1 MAEDGIQTSFQ
12 AVLWTTT
19 NPFKFIVEL
28 RMENI
33 PTGIFATV
41 WGKKKA
47 EQVMA
52 DFVNNGCDLLAK
64 YGKTNEMINHVR
76 AKRRE
81 EAMAKVQV
89 GDTVRLLVDIGSIKK
104 GRVCRVVEVFEPSFY
119 VARGAN
125 EWEDEKYPIRVLP
138 VPMATD
144 PVALGPKDGV
154 PLMRGEFGPMD
165 EEIPDEA

>member
-12 AVLWTTT
+12 AILWTTN

-47 EQVMA
+47 HQVMQE
-52 DFVNNGCDLLAK
+52 FVDNGCELLAK
-64 YGKTNEMINHVR
+64 YNKTNDMIGHVR

-81 EAMAKVQV
+81 EEMAKVQV
-89 GDTVRLLVDIGSIKK
+89 GDKVRLLVDIGSIKK
-104 GRVCRVVEVFEPSFY
+104 GRVCKVVEVFEPSFY
-119 VARGAN
+119 EARGAN
-125 EWEDEKYPIRVLP
+125 QWEDEKYPIRVLP

-144 PVALGPKDGV
+144 QVALGPNDGL
-154 PLMRGEFGPMD
+154 PLMRGEFGPIS
-165 EEIPDEA
+165 EEIDE